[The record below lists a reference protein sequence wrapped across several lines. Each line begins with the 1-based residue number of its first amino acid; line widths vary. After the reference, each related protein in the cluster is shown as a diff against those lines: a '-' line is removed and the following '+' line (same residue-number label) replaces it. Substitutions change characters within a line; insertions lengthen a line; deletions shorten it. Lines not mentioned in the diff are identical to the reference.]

1 MKKQTFLP
9 CGLTCP
15 LSPGHPVDIISPLEL
30 RVAELMH
37 HMKIEAAV
45 GEGAKNVVRQLSD
58 RRIQER
64 RVLSEV
70 TVLTEGQQT

>member
-1 MKKQTFLP
+1 M
-9 CGLTCP
+9 
-15 LSPGHPVDIISPLEL
+15 DIISPLEL

-37 HMKIEAAV
+37 RMKIEAAV
-45 GEGAKNVVRQLSD
+45 AEGAKNVVRQLSD

-70 TVLTEGQQT
+70 TVLNEPYCERTTTLIEVLLWCPSE